1 MEHIQVLEGDAAIA
15 AVAQLKSVAEL
26 APGAED
32 GAPKVSLLKQENC
45 AIAPVVHSG
54 TLTSEIAKKLFD
66 AAKTTGDTTMTAIG
80 LYSVEEQHCYSLSMS
95 LEALEELRGTS
106 CGVINFVLFGEDA
119 RWLVLFDTQLYI
131 AYGPADFVTALV
143 GDIEGAY
150 KAYQSKIDTLT
161 AEAKGDVP
169 GYVVA
174 EITRV
179 SGYLAAALAK
189 LQGDYADAAAG
200 EMVNV
205 V

>member
-1 MEHIQVLEGDAAIA
+1 LEHIQVLEGDQATA
-15 AVAQLKSVAEL
+15 AVAQLLQVAAL

-32 GAPKVSLLKQENC
+32 GAPKVSLLKQDVC

-80 LYSVEEQHCYSLSMS
+80 LYSVEEQHCYSLSMT

-106 CGVINFVLFGEDA
+106 CGVINFALLGENA

-131 AYGPADFVTALV
+131 AYGPTEFVTALV

-150 KAYQSKIDTLT
+150 GAYQTKIETLM

-179 SGYLAAALAK
+179 SSYLQAALTK
-189 LQGDYADAAAG
+189 LQIDYAKAAAG

>member
-1 MEHIQVLEGDAAIA
+1 MEHIQVLEGEAAIA
-15 AVAQLKSVAEL
+15 AVALLKKVTEL

-32 GAPKVSLLKQENC
+32 GAPKVSVLKQADC

-54 TLTSEIAKKLFD
+54 TLTSEIAQKLFD

-106 CGVINFVLFGEDA
+106 CGVINFALLGEEA

-131 AYGPADFVTALV
+131 AYGPAEFVTALV
-143 GDIEGAY
+143 GDIDAAY
-150 KAYQSKIDTLT
+150 GAYQSKIDTLM

-179 SGYLAAALAK
+179 SGYLGAALTK
-189 LQGDYADAAAG
+189 LQVDYANAAAG